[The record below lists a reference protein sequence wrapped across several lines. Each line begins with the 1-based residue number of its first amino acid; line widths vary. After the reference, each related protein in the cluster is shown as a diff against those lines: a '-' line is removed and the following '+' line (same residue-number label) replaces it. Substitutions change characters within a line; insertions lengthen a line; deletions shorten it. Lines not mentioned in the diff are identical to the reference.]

1 MVILYLGHLA
11 GYFGV
16 NRRAGFEFE
25 KADIL
30 GMAQPGRITMS
41 NKNGD
46 FTISGFLDYPLV
58 TVGP

>member
-1 MVILYLGHLA
+1 MMVILYLGHLA
-11 GYFGV
+11 VGWDESLFWC
-16 NRRAGFEFE
+16 EQ

-41 NKNGD
+41 NKNGE
-46 FTISGFLDYPLV
+46 FTISGFWDYPLV